1 MNKTQRTLN
10 RYFRQIRKALP
21 CSKDAKTDILAD
33 IQEAVKCYQLDH
45 PDAAFADIQSRFGTP
60 KEIAAACAEES
71 SAEALMS
78 DFQNQRKPFRLTIR
92 VAAAVF
98 AATLVFIL
106 ATGCFQ
112 RWTNPYAGRIIYVV
126 NEQS

>member
-21 CSKDAKTDILAD
+21 CSKDAKTDILSD

-60 KEIAAACAEES
+60 EEIAAACAEES
-71 SAEALMS
+71 SAEALITS
-78 DFQNQRKPFRLTIR
+78 VQDQRKPFSLTIR
-92 VAAAVF
+92 IATTVF
-98 AATLVFIL
+98 AATLIFIL
-106 ATGCFQ
+106 AAGCVQ
-112 RWTNPYAGRIIYVV
+112 LCSNPYAGRTICVV